1 MSLLWQQCAGTLL
14 WECHLHSSGSALY
27 TFCVSLINSYNN
39 TKDFF
44 VPFIVQLSSN
54 NLYILS
60 QSNVKYYELKR
71 KWFLS
76 MNTKIVQISRHAKW
90 LFALCVSLSQEYISF
105 SAQKQVQWP
114 CKVWHLSLVTP
125 KKSCRFCVC
134 HSPIYCATTDTH
146 IFTYQSKWP
155 EIMVMFFNFFC
166 K

>member
-76 MNTKIVQISRHAKW
+76 MNTKIVQISTREMIICSLCFSLTRIHFFFCSEASAMTMQSLASFTCHTKEI
-90 LFALCVSLSQEYISF
+90 LPVLCVPQPNLLCHHRHSHIYIPVKMARNYGHVF
-105 SAQKQVQWP
+105 
-114 CKVWHLSLVTP
+114 
-125 KKSCRFCVC
+125 
-134 HSPIYCATTDTH
+134 
-146 IFTYQSKWP
+146 
-155 EIMVMFFNFFC
+155 
-166 K
+166 